1 MASQQTED
9 LRAGRRFEFGKNWSH
24 FLRELNEDR
33 IQQAEKSLREYL
45 QVDDLQG
52 KRFLD
57 IGSGSGLFS
66 LAARRLGA
74 KIQSFDYDP
83 DSVACTVELRQRYF
97 PNDSQWSIE
106 QGSVL
111 DAEFMVSLGQ
121 ADVVYSWGVLHHT
134 GEMRQAMENAGDRV
148 CDGGKLFIAIYN
160 DQGRTSRVW
169 WLIKTAYNRLPARF
183 RWVVLWPALI
193 RLWGPTTIRDFSS
206 GRPFSTWNNY
216 SQGSLRGMSAW
227 RDVVDW
233 VGGLPFEVA
242 SPEGIFEFYKKRG
255 FKLETLKTCGGGRG
269 CNEFVFQK

>member
-193 RLWGPTTIRDFSS
+193 RLWGPTTIRDFIS

-242 SPEGIFEFYKKRG
+242 SPEGIFEFYKNRG

>member
-193 RLWGPTTIRDFSS
+193 RLWGPTTIRDFIS

-227 RDVVDW
+227 RYVVDW